1 MRCRCLLS
9 RLRWPGAWL
18 AVALAAVTSLPACS
32 LFSSGPDNT
41 FYISVS
47 GNNSAVGTSPS
58 TAWRT
63 LGRANSAKFRPGDRL
78 LLRGGDR
85 FVGQLRFGPHD
96 AGNPR
101 KPVSIGSYGRGRATI
116 IGSARSAVVVVNTA
130 GIDIGNL
137 TLVGRRAPGSG
148 SAGIQL
154 FSDRPAGHRLRHV
167 VIRNVDASGFENG
180 ISIGAQN
187 PGAGF
192 AHVLISDSSLHG
204 NLDAGLASFGPRF
217 DRATPSYAHAD
228 IRIDHVA
235 ASGNLGNPASVR
247 SNTGNGIVLGSVS
260 DAQVTWSTAAHNGG
274 ANASPFEGPIG
285 IWAYD
290 SAGVVIQH
298 DLSYDNRTAS
308 RRDGGGFGLDE
319 NTSNSYM
326 QYDLAYGNDGAGFQV
341 YSPNGATN
349 TGSVVRYDISSG
361 DALRTINASGIIV
374 AGRVTGAAVYQ
385 NTVIMG
391 PQAGGI
397 PHSALWLGKIRRVA
411 VRNNLFVVDHL
422 GPIVISLHHVARSAA
437 LLQGND
443 YFSAAHRWQVLWGLG
458 SSYGTLRA
466 WRRATGQERVGGQPA
481 GFAVYPRLAG
491 PVVGL
496 TRTSTRDPG
505 SGAAFVP
512 ANGSPLVG
520 AGLDLRRLFR
530 MDPGSVTFSGRPVR
544 SRAPNIGAG

>member
-1 MRCRCLLS
+1 MRCCCPLS
-9 RLRWPGAWL
+9 RLRRPGAWL
-18 AVALAAVTSLPACS
+18 AVALAVVSSLPACS
-32 LFSSGPDNT
+32 LFSSGPDNV
-41 FYISVS
+41 FYISS
-47 GNNSAVGTSPS
+47 AGSNSAAGTSPS

-63 LGRANSAKFRPGDRL
+63 LSRADSARFRPGDRL

-85 FVGQLRFGPHD
+85 FAGQLRFGPHD

-101 KPVSIGSYGRGRATI
+101 KPVTIGSYGHGHATI
-116 IGSARSAVVVVNTA
+116 IGSARSAIVVVDTA
-130 GIDIGNL
+130 GVDIGSL
-137 TLVGRRAPGSG
+137 TLVGRRASGSG

-154 FSDRPAGHRLRHV
+154 YSDRPAGHRLRHV
-167 VIRNVDASGFENG
+167 VIRNVDASGFETG
-180 ISIGAQN
+180 ISMGALN

-192 AHVLISDSSLHG
+192 AHVRISHSALHG
-204 NLDAGLASFGPRF
+204 NLDAGLASYGPRF
-217 DRATPSYAHAD
+217 NPAAPSYAHAD
-228 IRIDHVA
+228 IRIDHVSA
-235 ASGNLGNPASVR
+235 IGNLGNPASTR
-247 SNTGNGIVLGSVS
+247 SNTGNGIALGSVS

-274 ANASPFEGPIG
+274 ANASPYEGPIG

-290 SAGVVIQH
+290 SAGVVMQH
-298 DLSYDNRTAS
+298 DVSYDNRTAS

-319 NTSNSYM
+319 NTSGSYL

-349 TGSVVRYDISSG
+349 TGNVVRYDISSG

-397 PHSALWLGKIRRVA
+397 PHSALWLGKIRRVT
-411 VRNNLFVVDHL
+411 VRNNLFVVDHV
-422 GPIVISLHHVARSAA
+422 GPIIISLHHVARSAA

-466 WRRATGQERVGGQPA
+466 WRQATGQESVGGRPA
-481 GFAVYPRLAG
+481 GLAVNPRLAG
-491 PVVGL
+491 PVVGQAS
-496 TRTSTRDPG
+496 TSAADPG
-505 SGAAFVP
+505 SGVGFIP
-512 ANGSPLVG
+512 ADGSPLVG
-520 AGLDLRRLFR
+520 AGLDLRRLFH

-544 SRAPNIGAG
+544 SRTPNIGAS